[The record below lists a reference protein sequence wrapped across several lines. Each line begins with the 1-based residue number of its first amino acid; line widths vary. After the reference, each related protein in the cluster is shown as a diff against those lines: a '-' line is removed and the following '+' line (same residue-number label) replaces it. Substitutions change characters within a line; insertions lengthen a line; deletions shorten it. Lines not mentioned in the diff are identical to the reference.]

1 MQQQVTAGF
10 APLVTPE
17 KAAKYEYYAVDIV
30 TNKVLAQ
37 IPFQDVTFE
46 RTLKGSGAFDG
57 MVPVNPQ
64 TMKLDLYN
72 ALLPGKTALYV
83 LRDGVCVWGGIVW
96 GRTYDLFGRTLS
108 VSGSEFTS
116 YMKHRVIWKTYSYQ
130 FAATLT
136 KKHKNDNVK
145 VTFKD
150 RKLAVPLK
158 LTNEYGDLTR
168 VHVAFTDM
176 DLIQYGTPYTAQYYN
191 LTSDADPTNDT
202 FYISMPDL
210 PARDTVFDHVTVIL
224 RVDTYEYLRGLLNEA
239 MIDFVDT
246 QFANEIITPGYRH
259 GYNVTSFLST
269 SGIYTITTD
278 ATHDIVPGQQV
289 ELHNISATLDGKF
302 TVYDVPSPT
311 TFSVTVPTY
320 TISGISITDNLAT
333 VNVTPT
339 AVTNNI
345 FKYNAGQTI
354 KVSGVPAI
362 SGVNVNSNTALI
374 QSVDGNTFS
383 YLLGSQTLNITSV
396 SQNSSNVTY
405 FCNNA
410 SSLIGVGTK
419 VTISGVRSIISSYN
433 MSNIAVVA
441 ANATSITV
449 ANTIPYSRS
458 DIYLDAGTIAPT
470 QTIGLTTTT
479 GLVSDVD
486 VPSTTVSATKF
497 PVLNRQI
504 TLTEPVN
511 IKSLKRV
518 KSANNQD
525 WIVTVT
531 TDKAHYFKNND
542 TITVSLDSSKDKSSN
557 YETGTDGVIVI
568 ASNPKGKTLAYKI
581 PGSYKSTYKDGSTT
595 VLLAD
600 DTAAYVIA
608 TPSNKNT
615 VAYAT
620 PIETLQLGIKGLIT
634 ANATSNAATSDYISV
649 VGVDD
654 ISWVEPIYNGYQTLT
669 SVSAGDSSATSVS
682 KYISY
687 IQVDGY
693 VATIYTPNNAG
704 FDVKDKVTISGFN
717 STYSY
722 LNGSFMVQTAN
733 QDTLDGESYFTINLS
748 ASHSVAKTWAPDQA
762 AVSTTKPRVF
772 ADGQSTITYDL
783 PGWANILTFGE
794 PKSGTTI
801 TKYKYKGSTGSNPAI
816 VTITTSLNHY
826 LNPGDTVKID
836 ANLNDLD
843 GTFKV
848 DSVTAPDTF
857 TYRIPSTS
865 KPKAKDLATEKFKT
879 ASGTVQR
886 IVSKVGVLP
895 RESVTISGISS
906 VANLVTAY
914 SPNHNLVAKQ
924 NVILAYDPVN
934 SQSPYDI
941 YENAGTSTT
950 ILNVTDNTFSY
961 LIDTVEQYE
970 VTNVAGTGSVITIT
984 APASFTSGQLVSI
997 SGVSPNSYNLS
1008 NKAISGFANITAS
1021 ISSAT
1026 ANGSAIV
1033 YGITGGVN
1041 TPFHAGDYVTI
1052 SGTTPAAFS
1061 LGPVKISAA
1070 NATSFTVLSN
1080 VTGSYTSGGAATT
1093 TRVTIA
1099 NAATGSFSTATT
1111 GYISSS
1117 GTPDYGKTSVNAV
1130 SISNVTSANNMTVQ
1144 AKFTTTAAHNYIAG
1158 APVSIV
1164 GVPKLADS
1172 KHSTYVNGFYNI
1184 VNVTS
1189 NSFTVNVAYDT
1200 KVNLLKSTLTY
1211 LTNTAVSP
1219 AGSAIST
1226 ADVTTGNGYAYVDNN
1241 VSQNSQPITQ
1251 INSITK
1257 LASPANTYEVV
1268 VTCPYHTF
1276 RVTDLV
1282 LIWVPLK
1289 KWVDLN
1295 NNNEEVTITAVNTID
1310 PANSTFTYRYT
1321 TSTPTTKTMVSAV
1334 PLSVQ
1339 GTAAFAPYV
1348 YKAPVVISRTYG
1360 EFPGNANLGGMT
1372 FSTTQYSKK
1381 FYPAEVIRGSDL
1393 QNLGD
1398 HLELYSNNV
1407 NGFDYRIDCS
1417 VDYDS
1422 NGNKIFKRTFVI
1434 VPITPITYTEY
1445 LATLPNN
1452 KLAPGQYAPPAA
1464 FGATRLSFEHPGNI
1478 ENITLSESAENS
1490 ATRMFVVGDNN
1501 DLGSTASALYSAAA
1515 DNDLL
1520 KAGWPL
1526 LDRSEKATWP
1536 IYSNVLSYTPNID
1549 NWGNY
1554 DAEADFY
1561 LTAQRYLYESKP
1573 PQGDFIVRV
1582 DGSLSPIIGTYNPGD
1597 WCQIV
1602 VNDESGYINAR
1613 LNSVL
1618 EPRHD
1623 VIVRKIDNIKVSVP
1637 NSPAFPEE
1645 IDLTL
1650 VTDWQVDK
1658 IGK

>member
-10 APLVTPE
+10 VPLITPE
-17 KAAKYEYYAVDIV
+17 KAAKYEYYVVDIV

-46 RTLKGSGAFDG
+46 RTLKGSGSFDG

-72 ALLPGKTALYV
+72 SLLPGKSALYV
-83 LRDGVCVWGGIVW
+83 LRDGVCVWGGIIW

-108 VSGSEFTS
+108 ISGSEFTS
-116 YMKHRVIWKTYSYQ
+116 YLKHRVIWKTYSYQ
-130 FAATLT
+130 FDATLT

-145 VTFKD
+145 VTFKY
-150 RKLAVPLK
+150 RKLAVPLS
-158 LTNEYGDLTR
+158 LTDEYGDLTR

-176 DLIQYGTPYTAQYYN
+176 DLIQYGTPYTDQYYN
-191 LTSDADPTNDT
+191 LTSDAAPTQDT

-246 QFANEIITPGYRH
+246 QFANETITPGYKH
-259 GYNVTSFLST
+259 GYNVTSFMST
-269 SGIYTITTD
+269 SGITTLTTD
-278 ATHDIVPGQQV
+278 NTHDIIPGQQV
-289 ELHNISATLDGKF
+289 ELHNIATKLDGKF

-311 TFSVTVPTY
+311 SFSVTTPSY
-320 TISGISITDNLAT
+320 TVSAVSIANNLAT
-333 VNVTPT
+333 VNVLTT
-339 AVTNNI
+339 SITNNI
-345 FKYNAGQTI
+345 FKYNVGQYVKI
-354 KVSGVPAI
+354 SGI
-362 SGVNVNSNTALI
+362 SLIGGVNVNSTNVAI
-374 QSVDGNTFS
+374 QSIDNNSFTFKLPS
-383 YLLGSQTLNITSV
+383 RTLSITSV
-396 SQNSSNVTY
+396 SQTSANVTY
-405 FCNNA
+405 FCNNS
-410 SSLIGVGTK
+410 SSLIGVGAN
-419 VTISGVRSIISSYN
+419 VVVSGTVSKANDYDGTYT
-433 MSNIAVVA
+433 VVA
-441 ANATSITV
+441 ANTTSVTVSNPAPNLDSDMYIDSGEIYPVLSVATTATS
-449 ANTIPYSRS
+449 
-458 DIYLDAGTIAPT
+458 GT
-470 QTIGLTTTT
+470 
-479 GLVSDVD
+479 VSDTD
-486 VPSTTVSATKF
+486 VATISVSSTKF

-504 TLTEPVN
+504 TLTEPIN

-518 KSANNQD
+518 KTANKQD
-525 WIVTVT
+525 WIITVVTE
-531 TDKAHYFKNND
+531 KSFPFNKND
-542 TITVSLDSSKDKSSN
+542 TITVTLDSNNTKSTN
-557 YETGTDGVIVI
+557 YDTGTDGVILI
-568 ASNPKGKTLAYKI
+568 SADPATKTLAYKV
-581 PGSYKSTYKDGSTT
+581 PGSYKTTLKANSTSDY
-595 VLLAD
+595 LAD
-600 DTAAYVIA
+600 DTSPYVIKN
-608 TPSNKNT
+608 PSNKYT

-620 PIETLQLGIKGLIT
+620 PRETLQLGLKSLAT
-634 ANATSNAATSDYISV
+634 ANTGNYISV
-649 VGVDD
+649 MGVDD
-654 ISWVEPIYNGYQTLT
+654 ISWVAPIYNGYQTVTAVSNADNSST
-669 SVSAGDSSATSVS
+669 SILNYVTYFQISGTS
-682 KYISY
+682 
-687 IQVDGY
+687 
-693 VATIYTPNNAG
+693 ATIYTPTNSG
-704 FDVKDKVTISGFN
+704 FDEGDYVTISNFN
-717 STYSY
+717 STYNY
-722 LNGSFMVQTAN
+722 LNGKFKVEIAN
-733 QDTLDGESYFTINLS
+733 QDALNGESSFTITL
-748 ASHSVAKTWAPDQA
+748 AADHGTVAKTWAPDQGTSSS
-762 AVSTTKPRVF
+762 VKPRVV
-772 ADGQSTITYDL
+772 ADGKSTVIYDVPAWSNL
-783 PGWANILTFGE
+783 LTFGE
-794 PKSGTTI
+794 PNAGSSI
-801 TKYKYKGSTGSNPAI
+801 SKYKYKGASGSNPAI
-816 VTITTSLNHY
+816 VTITTALNHY

-836 ANLNDLD
+836 ANLDDLD
-843 GTFKV
+843 GTYKV
-848 DSVTAPDTF
+848 DSVSTNDTF
-857 TYRIPSTS
+857 TYKIPASK
-865 KPKAKDLATEKFKT
+865 KPKAKDLATEKFKA
-879 ASGTVQR
+879 ASGTVDR
-886 IVSKVGVLP
+886 IISKVGTLP
-895 RESVTISGISS
+895 RNQLTISGISS
-906 VANLVTAY
+906 VNNLVTAY
-914 SPNHNLVAKQ
+914 SPNHNLAAKQ
-924 NVILAYDPVN
+924 KILLAYDPTT
-934 SQSPYDI
+934 SQSPYDV
-941 YENAGTSTT
+941 YENAGVATS

-970 VTNVAGTGSVITIT
+970 VTNVTATGSIITIT

-997 SGVSPNSYNLS
+997 SGVTSSAYNLS
-1008 NKAISGFANITAS
+1008 NKAISGFANITAN
-1021 ISSAT
+1021 IQSAT
-1026 ANGSAIV
+1026 ANGSAIT
-1033 YGITGGVN
+1033 YTFTGGTN
-1041 TPFHAGDYVTI
+1041 TPFYAGDYVTV
-1052 SGTTPAAFS
+1052 SNTTPSGFS

-1080 VTGSYTSGGAATT
+1080 VTGSYTSGGTAAT

-1111 GYISSS
+1111 GYIYSAAA
-1117 GTPDYGKTSVNAV
+1117 PDYGSTTVNVVA
-1130 SISNVTSANNMTVQ
+1130 ISNVITSNNMTIQ

-1158 APVSIV
+1158 ASVSVTGIQ
-1164 GVPKLADS
+1164 KLS
-1172 KHSTYVNGFYNI
+1172 GGGHTSYVNGFYPI

-1189 NSFTVNVAYDT
+1189 NTFTVNVAYDT
-1200 KVNLLKSTLTY
+1200 KSNLLNSTVTY
-1211 LTNTAVSP
+1211 LANTATT
-1219 AGSAIST
+1219 ALAIST
-1226 ADVTTGNGYAYVDNN
+1226 ADITTGNGYAFVNN
-1241 VSQNSQPITQ
+1241 NAGTNSKDITQ
-1251 INSITK
+1251 VNSITK

-1276 RVTDLV
+1276 KPTDLA
-1282 LIWVPLK
+1282 LIWIPLK
-1289 KWVDLN
+1289 KWKDLN
-1295 NNNEEVTITAVNTID
+1295 NNNEEVTITAVNTSD
-1310 PANSTFTYRYT
+1310 PANSTFTYRYIQAA
-1321 TSTPTTKTMVSAV
+1321 PTTQVLANPT
-1334 PLSVQ
+1334 PLSVL
-1339 GTAAFAPYV
+1339 GTAAFAPYI
-1348 YKAPVVISRTYG
+1348 YKPPVVISRTYG
-1360 EFPGNANLGGMT
+1360 EFPANANLGGIT

-1398 HLELYSNNV
+1398 HLEQYSNNV

-1445 LATLPNN
+1445 LATLPYN
-1452 KLAPGQYAPPAA
+1452 KLAPGQYAPPSA

-1478 ENITLSESAENS
+1478 ENITLSETAENS
-1490 ATRMFVVGDNN
+1490 ATRMFIVGDNN
-1501 DLGSTASALYSAAA
+1501 DLGATASAIYSAAA

-1526 LDRSEKATWP
+1526 LDRSEKVTWP

-1554 DAEADFY
+1554 DSEADFY